1 MNQSYDLRAA
11 LDCLRPHPG
20 QLIETARS
28 VNPRA
33 EITGIYR
40 YVGARGTVARPTK
53 LGPAML
59 FRNVEGY
66 PDASVLIGLLSDRA
80 RVGLLLGVEP
90 ERLGW
95 VLKEALEHPIA
106 PVVIPNKGALCQEN
120 IYRAEESDFDLRR
133 IIPAP
138 LNTETDA
145 GPYITMGLCYAHDPE
160 EGFGNIT
167 IHRLCI
173 QGRDRITMGFGG
185 EGTRHIG
192 AFKEKARRLGR
203 PLPISIS
210 IGVDPAIAEASCF
223 QSPATPLGFDE
234 LSIAGALRGRPVE
247 LTHCLTIDE
256 YAIANA
262 EYVIEGE
269 LYPDELSPEDVNT
282 GTGEAMPEFA
292 GYIGAAKTLPTIH
305 VKAVTCRS
313 HPIMQICIGA
323 SEEHV
328 NMAGIPEEAGILQMV
343 DRALP
348 GLVKNVYCPPSGGG
362 KLMAILQI
370 QKRALT
376 DEGKQKQAALLAF
389 GACTELKNIM
399 LVDEDVD
406 IFDPHD
412 VMWALTTRFKTDL
425 DLSIIQN
432 VRCHG
437 ADPSQKPFY
446 DPLMRDR
453 GLATKTIFDCTVPF
467 DLREHFVRASFME
480 VDDSEFL

>member
-1 MNQSYDLRAA
+1 MENRCSLRTMLDLLRRA
-11 LDCLRPHPG
+11 PS
-20 QLIETARS
+20 QLIETDRRVS
-28 VNPRA
+28 PRA
-33 EITGIYR
+33 EISGIYR

-59 FRNVEGY
+59 FHNVEGY
-66 PDASVLIGLLSDRA
+66 PDASVLIGLLADRA
-80 RVGLLLGVEP
+80 RIGLMLDVAPENLG
-90 ERLGW
+90 RFFMD
-95 VLKEALEHPIA
+95 ALARPID
-106 PVVIPNKGALCQEN
+106 PTVIPNEAAVCQEQ
-120 IYRAEESDFDLRR
+120 IFLASDPGFDLRR

-160 EGFGNIT
+160 NGDGNIT

-173 QGRDRITMGFGG
+173 QNENTMTMGFGG

-192 AFKEKARRLGR
+192 AFKEKARRMGK

-210 IGVDPAIAEASCF
+210 IGTDPAVALASCF
-223 QSPATPLGFDE
+223 QAPATPLGVDE
-234 LSIAGALRGRPVE
+234 LSIAGALRGRAVE
-247 LTHCLTIDE
+247 LTPCQTIPE

-269 LYPDELSPEDVNT
+269 LYPDELMDEDSNT

-292 GYIGAAKTLPTIH
+292 GYIGAAKKLPV
-305 VKAVTCRS
+305 VKVRAVTCRK

-343 DRALP
+343 ERALP

-362 KLMAILQI
+362 KLMAVLQVR
-370 QKRALT
+370 KRSAT
-376 DEGKQKQAALLAF
+376 DDGKERQAALLAF
-389 GACTELKNIM
+389 GACTELKNVI

-406 IFDPHD
+406 LFDPHD
-412 VMWALTTRFKTDL
+412 VMWALNTRFKTDL

-446 DPLMRDR
+446 DPLVRDR
-453 GLATKTIFDCTVPF
+453 GMATKTIFDCTVPF
-467 DLREHFVRASFME
+467 ELKKHFVRASFME
-480 VDDSEFL
+480 ADVSKFL